1 MGVSQADEV
10 EQARSFGGAAVR
22 AGKPLMQRQHLLG
35 RRPSGETEQL
45 GQVANEASGL
55 TRPCLVPGDARFS
68 TSLADEPAGDLGQRR
83 FAGAVRPEEADDLA
97 LANVEVDACQCALRA
112 VALLD

>member
-1 MGVSQADEV
+1 VRDAHVS
-10 EQARSFGGAAVR
+10 GGRV
-22 AGKPLMQRQHLLG
+22 
-35 RRPSGETEQL
+35 
-45 GQVANEASGL
+45 
-55 TRPCLVPGDARFS
+55 
-68 TSLADEPAGDLGQRR
+68 DEPAGDLGQRR